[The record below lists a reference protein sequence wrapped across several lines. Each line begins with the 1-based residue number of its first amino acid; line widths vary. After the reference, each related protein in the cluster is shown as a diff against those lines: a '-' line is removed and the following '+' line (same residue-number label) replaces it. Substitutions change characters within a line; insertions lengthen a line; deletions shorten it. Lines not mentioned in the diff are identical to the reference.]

1 MKDSLLGAS
10 ASGAGDDFHHRWV
23 AREVLQL
30 LDPDSRVAGI
40 TVEGLPGDAV
50 HQGLGEHGQ
59 AVDVTLRLTDGS
71 FRYLQLKYS
80 ASDPK
85 QAWSW
90 ARLLRPQ
97 NSRKPESSV
106 LGKLAG
112 LVTAGDLQ
120 GCFSIV
126 TNQPLAE
133 EVAREVEALRGEG
146 WIEAAVETR
155 RQELCQKLTLDAR
168 QLRRFLNAWDLTG
181 FGEVS
186 RLHLQTEVIARLAT
200 TIDGDARAD
209 ADYFRQKI
217 IELMLPE
224 GRNTSEITREAVL
237 SWLGLGTEADLFPAP
252 AQITP
257 PQNLIHRP
265 VARKLGEKLTAPAE
279 RPLRI
284 HADGGCGKTSLVTA
298 LNGVLPAGSEVF
310 VYDCY
315 GGGLFLASDTGRH
328 RPEQAFIQIGN
339 EMAARLRTPF
349 VIRRQTISAEPFK
362 VFHRRVTAASQVLA
376 DRDPAALLVL
386 VFDAVDNAR
395 KAAKHWTDVCFLD
408 ALQAASGWP
417 GNVRVVVTCRT
428 ARLDEVG
435 PAWRYEDFLIK
446 HFDEAETRSFVALR
460 QPAWPV
466 AVADRLFD
474 LTGGNPRRLA
484 YAVDGLGQDG
494 AGQAVER
501 LLPREPGLDP
511 LFRKRIREAG
521 IRFADERLVW
531 RVLGALARLPRPVPG
546 EILAAVTGLTAQ
558 DIQDIATDTGGLTDH
573 AGGWS
578 FIDEDF
584 EHVVETETAADG
596 PALLSAA
603 ADLIQAR
610 AGQDAWAAR
619 ALGQVLVGAD
629 RLDALYDLVRGDPAF
644 PDDMSDGTKAYV
656 KTQRLALAIRACRA
670 RDDIDQATLLLIAQ
684 AEGLHRQRLLNELI
698 LGNLDLACRFERE
711 TAERLVLSVSDYRP
725 RRAQLHIELA
735 AALAETDQAAARR
748 HYRWWE
754 AYLNDHRD
762 RPESVRID
770 VSMLAAEHRFNR
782 SMSGHEMALRR
793 LRRWRP
799 LAALTS
805 VFRILAEQDAG
816 RRPQGLLEVM
826 DGKRWPPV
834 ILAPLMTAAL
844 LAGIGFDDP
853 ILRGTLRRLA
863 GASRARWSSQSG
875 NRLRNQPLLDTD
887 EAVLF
892 LCERAVIDPGLHD
905 TVRTILDKAFPRP
918 DVDDEEAL
926 SEVRAKAVHYARML
940 ALREVLDDRPVD
952 IKTWLIP
959 ENEVPCSGL
968 AREQQHDQDDEPAL
982 EQSLRAHRNTALTSL
997 MRPWGGAHATM
1008 SLLTREADTDAAWAT
1023 FASAMRAGYPFETTL
1038 HRDAVCVLL
1047 RAHVLHQ
1054 CLGGT
1059 DVTTL
1064 FDGMWTLLE
1073 SWQVSLTDVQIDLV
1087 RSLTLTPQGHDA
1099 AAALLSILET
1109 SLPEA
1114 LGSAKHLSDAQA
1126 DCARAALPFDPR
1138 LAQGFFVKAI
1148 TSTEKV
1154 DIEAAAQLAAA
1165 SAVCRAGLGGTR
1177 TDRLRLA
1184 LRLGDA
1190 AGATTVALDRD
1201 WFPWAD
1207 VITGIAAA
1215 DLGAGLAAAARWHDL
1230 GEVAYETTIPAL
1242 LTSRAGEALG
1252 LTRRYALACLA
1263 GDDCPTLARIAGGT
1277 PVPESIFA
1285 RELLDALIS
1294 GDPAQAMRTFE
1305 QIGSLPGAAASPSW
1319 LAAQEWYEQMRSW
1332 DLSRESGAASTP
1344 SDPPADP
1351 RLMTAEAVR
1360 AALAEPAIDCD
1371 RLAARVGGRHLRV
1384 GFLEAAVA
1392 SAAPRGDLWIALPR
1406 IIKGWWDYT
1415 PVANWARENLIPHL
1429 LDALPALLAWPGQN
1443 PQGIEN
1449 LLQATDLPPEAQAKG
1464 LLDAIARNADLLEA
1478 EDLFTLIGVLAA
1490 RVRPETRN
1498 GLAGD
1503 LVTRVA
1509 GRAGREPRV
1518 VLSDQD
1524 VPEDPTLCLA
1534 RLIFAAMGD
1543 MDGRVRWRA
1552 AHAALILIEDGD
1564 PVVAPLIAQLAV
1576 ETEPVFSSRD
1586 FYVHAAR
1593 EQLLWT
1599 LWRGAQTAPAV
1610 IAPHVPEILAHLRG
1624 TRHLTVRE
1632 AGRRLLLGLGA
1643 CGHIGLGDA
1652 DRRWLDDL
1660 NRSALPHR
1668 PGQGGAAGDRLHNG
1682 KTRAFSFDT
1691 TDTIPHWYRGPA
1703 AFFGLEMDAFLDRVE
1718 AWIDGRWG
1726 YGGAGHHGREART
1739 KRLNSASL
1747 GASSHSQGVRP
1758 LLEPL
1763 SRYLEWHGMMCALG
1777 ELIGTRPLVA
1787 DTGMYGDFDDW
1798 RDGHLPTIGP
1808 FWLSD
1813 LRTPPPM
1820 EPRFW
1825 GMLPDGAVAADRVSG
1840 NDMWPHSV
1848 HDAVLTRELCAADG
1862 GRVVAGDFSLRWQVH
1877 QQRVSI
1883 RSALVAHDRAADVA
1897 QLMLQADSHMD
1908 FIVPGVGDHP
1918 GKPFSERFTG
1928 WLRYD
1933 DSDVRGDEHDE
1944 ARGDISGIAAAPCHP
1959 ALPLFHDPRAA
1970 AFVDT
1975 GGRPLMWLAQW
1986 PSTGWSGGSGWRLT
2000 AGTEA
2005 LDRLVQTSGTTLL
2018 TCVEIRRTYGSDD
2031 HRTKPRPTYW
2041 GVWLYEADGGLRYVG
2056 QSCTRR
2062 SP

>member
-1 MKDSLLGAS
+1 MNDSLLGAS

-80 ASDPK
+80 ASAPK

-90 ARLLRPQ
+90 ARLLRPK

-112 LVTAGDLQ
+112 LMTAGDLQ

-126 TNQPLAE
+126 TNQPLAK

-146 WIEAAVETR
+146 SVEAAVETR
-155 RQELCQKLTLDAR
+155 RQELCKQLKLDAD

-224 GRNTSEITREAVL
+224 GRNTSEITREDVL
-237 SWLGLGTEADLFPAP
+237 SWLGLGAEADLFP

-395 KAAKHWTDVCFLD
+395 KAAHHWKDVCFLD
-408 ALQAASGWP
+408 ALQEASGWP
-417 GNVRVVVTCRT
+417 GNVRIVVTCRT

-435 PAWRYEDFLIK
+435 PAWRYVDFLLK
-446 HFDEAETRSFVALR
+446 PFDEAETRSFVALR

-484 YAVDGLGQDG
+484 YAVEGLKEDG
-494 AGQAVER
+494 AGRAVAR

-511 LFRKRIREAG
+511 LFRTRIREAG

-558 DIQDIATDTGGLTDH
+558 DIRDIATDTGGLTDH

-578 FIDEDF
+578 FTDEDF

-619 ALGQVLVGAD
+619 ALGEVLVGAD
-629 RLDALYDLVRGDPAF
+629 RLDALYDLVRGDPDF
-644 PDDMSDGTKAYV
+644 PDDMSDGTIAYV

-670 RDDIDQATLLLIAQ
+670 GDDIDQATLLLIAQ

-762 RPESVRID
+762 RPESVHID
-770 VSMLAAEHRFNR
+770 DSMLAAEYRFNR
-782 SMSGHEMALRR
+782 DISGHEMALRR

-799 LAALTS
+799 LTALTE

-816 RRPQGLLEVM
+816 LRPQVLLEVM

-844 LAGIGFDDP
+844 LAGIGFDDR
-853 ILRGTLRRLA
+853 ILQAALRQLA

-875 NRLRNQPLLDTD
+875 TRLRNQPLLDTD

-926 SEVRAKAVHYARML
+926 SGVRAKAVHYARMF
-940 ALREVLDDRPVD
+940 ALREVLDGRPAD
-952 IKTWLIP
+952 IETWLISEKEMP
-959 ENEVPCSGL
+959 TSHPAGQ
-968 AREQQHDQDDEPAL
+968 RQHHHDDEPTR
-982 EQSLRAHRNTALTSL
+982 EQFLSGHRNGALVSL
-997 MRPWGGAHATM
+997 IRHWGGARATM
-1008 SLLTREADTDAAWAT
+1008 SFFTREADTDAAWADFT
-1023 FASAMRAGYPFETTL
+1023 SAMRAGYPLETTL

-1047 RAHVLHQ
+1047 RAHLMHQ

-1064 FDGMWTLLE
+1064 FDGIWRLLE
-1073 SWQVSLTDVQIDLV
+1073 SWQVSLIDVQIDLV

-1114 LGSAKHLSDAQA
+1114 LGSAKHISDAQA
-1126 DCARAALPFDPR
+1126 ICARAALPLDPA
-1138 LAQGFFVKAI
+1138 LAQHFFAEAI
-1148 TSTEKV
+1148 RSTEKV
-1154 DIEAAAQLAAA
+1154 DMEAAAELVAA
-1165 SAVCRAGLGGTR
+1165 SAVCRAGLGGTQA
-1177 TDRLRLA
+1177 DRLRLA
-1184 LRLGDA
+1184 QRLGDA
-1190 AGATTVALDRD
+1190 AGATAAALDWD
-1201 WFPWAD
+1201 GFPWAD

-1215 DLGAGLAAAARWHDL
+1215 DIGAGLAAAARWHDL

-1252 LTRRYALACLA
+1252 LTRRYALARLA
-1263 GDDCPTLARIAGGT
+1263 GEARPDLAGLAGAT
-1277 PVPESIFA
+1277 PVPESIIA
-1285 RELLDALIS
+1285 RELHDALIS
-1294 GDPAQAMRTFE
+1294 GDPAQAMATFE
-1305 QIGSLPGAAASPSW
+1305 QIGGLPGAATSPARQ
-1319 LAAQEWYEQMRSW
+1319 AAQDWYEQMQSW
-1332 DLSRESGAASTP
+1332 DLSGERRAASTP

-1360 AALAEPAIDCD
+1360 AALAEPVIDYD
-1371 RLAARVGGRHLRV
+1371 RLAARVGGRHLRRV
-1384 GFLEAAVA
+1384 FLEAAVA
-1392 SAAPRGDLWIALPR
+1392 REAPTGALWTALPG
-1406 IIKGWWDYT
+1406 IIEAWRGYS
-1415 PVANWARENLIPHL
+1415 PVNSWAERDLIGHL
-1429 LDALPALLAWPGQN
+1429 PRALPFLARMSARGV
-1443 PQGIEN
+1443 EA

-1464 LLDAIARNADLLEA
+1464 LLDAIARNADRLSA
-1478 EDLFTLIGVLAA
+1478 DSLFTLIGVLAA

-1503 LVTRVA
+1503 LVTRIA

-1524 VPEDPTLCLA
+1524 VPEDPILCLA

-1599 LWRGAQTAPAV
+1599 LWRGAETAPAV
-1610 IAPHVPEILAHLRG
+1610 IAPHAPEILAHLRG
-1624 TRHLTVRE
+1624 TSHLTVRE
-1632 AGRRLLLGLGA
+1632 AGRRLLLGLGE
-1643 CGHIGLGDA
+1643 CGHIDLGDA
-1652 DRRWLDDL
+1652 DRRWLDGL
-1660 NRSALPHR
+1660 NRSALPRR

-1787 DTGMYGDFDDW
+1787 STGMYGAFDDW

-1813 LRTPPPM
+1813 LRSPPPM

-1825 GMLPDGAVAADRVSG
+1825 GVLPDGEGRPGGKLWPNSVKRSVLAQEIRAD
-1840 NDMWPHSV
+1840 
-1848 HDAVLTRELCAADG
+1848 DG
-1862 GRVVAGDFSLRWQVH
+1862 AFVVAGKITLHWMDRRQHVD
-1877 QQRVSI
+1877 I
-1883 RSALVAHDRAADVA
+1883 RSALVAADKAERLA
-1897 QLMLQADSHMD
+1897 QAMLQSASHMD
-1908 FIVPGVGDHP
+1908 FIVPGVDDHP
-1918 GKPFSERFTG
+1918 GEVLGQRVRG
-1928 WLRYD
+1928 WLRYG
-1933 DSDVRGDEHDE
+1933 DSDAGADEHDE

-1959 ALPLFHDPRAA
+1959 ALPLVHDPRAA
-1970 AFVDT
+1970 AFVDA
-1975 GGRPLMWLAQW
+1975 GGQPMMWLAQW
-1986 PSTGWSGGSGWRLT
+1986 SSAGRSGSSGWRLT

-2005 LDRLVQTSGTTLL
+2005 LDRLVQTSGMTLL
-2018 TCVEIRRTYGSDD
+2018 ICVEIRRTYSGDGR
-2031 HRTKPRPTYW
+2031 RTEPPPTYW
-2041 GVWLYEADGGLRYVG
+2041 GVWIYEADGGLRYVG
-2056 QSCTRR
+2056 QSRTRR

>member
-1 MKDSLLGAS
+1 MNDSLLGAS
-10 ASGAGDDFHHRWV
+10 ASRAGDDFHHRWV

-80 ASDPK
+80 ASDPE

-90 ARLLRPQ
+90 ARLLKPK

-106 LGKLAG
+106 LGKLAR
-112 LVTAGDLQ
+112 LMTAGDLQ
-120 GCFSIV
+120 GNFSIV

-146 WIEAAVETR
+146 SVETR
-155 RQELCQKLTLDAR
+155 RQELCQKLTLDAD
-168 QLRRFLNAWDLTG
+168 QLRRFLNAWDLKG

-186 RLHLQTEVIARLAT
+186 RLQLQTEVIARLAT

-224 GRNTSEITREAVL
+224 GRNTSETTREDVL
-237 SWLGLGTEADLFPAP
+237 SWLGLGAEADLFP

-265 VARKLGEKLTAPAE
+265 VARELGEKLTASAE

-349 VIRRQTISAEPFK
+349 VIRREMISAEPFE
-362 VFHRRVTAASQVLA
+362 VFRRRVVAASQVLA
-376 DRDPAALLVL
+376 ARDPAALLVL

-395 KAAKHWTDVCFLD
+395 KAAHYWRDVCFLD
-408 ALQAASGWP
+408 ALQEASGWP

-435 PAWRYEDFLIK
+435 PAWRYDDFPIGP
-446 HFDEAETRSFVALR
+446 FDEAETRSFVALR

-484 YAVDGLGQDG
+484 YAVEGLKEDG
-494 AGQAVER
+494 AGRAVAR

-558 DIQDIATDTGGLTDH
+558 DIKDIATDTDGLTDH

-644 PDDMSDGTKAYV
+644 PRDMSDGTKAYV

-762 RPESVRID
+762 RPESVHID
-770 VSMLAAEHRFNR
+770 DSMLAAEYRFNR
-782 SMSGHEMALRR
+782 DISGHEMALRR

-799 LAALTS
+799 LTALTE

-816 RRPQGLLEVM
+816 LRPQVLLEVM

-844 LAGIGFDDP
+844 LAGIGFDDR
-853 ILRGTLRRLA
+853 ILQAALRQLA

-926 SEVRAKAVHYARML
+926 SGVRAKAVHYARMF
-940 ALREVLDDRPVD
+940 ALREVLDGRPAD
-952 IKTWLIP
+952 IETWLISEKEMP
-959 ENEVPCSGL
+959 TSHPAGQ
-968 AREQQHDQDDEPAL
+968 RQHHHDDEPTR
-982 EQSLRAHRNTALTSL
+982 EQFLSGHRNGALVSL
-997 MRPWGGAHATM
+997 IRHWGGARATM
-1008 SLLTREADTDAAWAT
+1008 SFFTREADTDAAWADFT
-1023 FASAMRAGYPFETTL
+1023 SAMRAGYPLETTL

-1047 RAHVLHQ
+1047 RAHLMHQ

-1064 FDGMWTLLE
+1064 FDGMWRLLE
-1073 SWQVSLTDVQIDLV
+1073 SWQVSLIDVQIDLV

-1114 LGSAKHLSDAQA
+1114 LGSAKHISDAQA
-1126 DCARAALPFDPR
+1126 ICARAALPLDPA
-1138 LAQGFFVKAI
+1138 LAQHFFAEAI
-1148 TSTEKV
+1148 RSTEKV
-1154 DIEAAAQLAAA
+1154 DMEAAAELVAA
-1165 SAVCRAGLGGTR
+1165 SAVCRAGLGGTQA
-1177 TDRLRLA
+1177 DRLRLA
-1184 LRLGDA
+1184 QRLGDA
-1190 AGATTVALDRD
+1190 AGATAAALDWD
-1201 WFPWAD
+1201 GFPWAD

-1215 DLGAGLAAAARWHDL
+1215 DIGAGLAAAARWHDL

-1319 LAAQEWYEQMRSW
+1319 LAAQDWYEQMQSW
-1332 DLSRESGAASTP
+1332 DLSGERRAASTP

-1360 AALAEPAIDCD
+1360 AALAEPVIDYD
-1371 RLAARVGGRHLRV
+1371 RLAARVGGRHLRRV
-1384 GFLEAAVA
+1384 FLEAAVA
-1392 SAAPRGDLWIALPR
+1392 REAPAGALWTALPG
-1406 IIKGWWDYT
+1406 IIEAWRGYS
-1415 PVANWARENLIPHL
+1415 PVNSWAERDLIGHL
-1429 LDALPALLAWPGQN
+1429 PRALPFLARMSARGV
-1443 PQGIEN
+1443 EA

-1464 LLDAIARNADLLEA
+1464 LLDAIARNADRLSA
-1478 EDLFTLIGVLAA
+1478 DSLFTLIGVLAA

-1509 GRAGREPRV
+1509 GRAAREPRV

-1599 LWRGAQTAPAV
+1599 LWRGAETAPAV
-1610 IAPHVPEILAHLRG
+1610 IAPHAPEILAHLRG
-1624 TRHLTVRE
+1624 TSHLTVRE

-1643 CGHIGLGDA
+1643 CGHIDLGDA
-1652 DRRWLDDL
+1652 DRRWLDGL
-1660 NRSALPHR
+1660 NRSALPRR

-1726 YGGAGHHGREART
+1726 YGGAGHHGREAWT

-1813 LRTPPPM
+1813 LRTPPPL

-1825 GMLPDGAVAADRVSG
+1825 GMLPDGEGRSVGKPRPRSVRKSALAREICAD
-1840 NDMWPHSV
+1840 
-1848 HDAVLTRELCAADG
+1848 DG
-1862 GRVVAGDFSLRWQVH
+1862 ALVVAGKITLHWMDRRQHVD
-1877 QQRVSI
+1877 I
-1883 RSALVAHDRAADVA
+1883 RSALVAADKAERLA
-1897 QLMLQADSHMD
+1897 QAMLQSASHMD
-1908 FIVPGVGDHP
+1908 FIVPGVDDHP
-1918 GKPFSERFTG
+1918 GEVLGQR
-1928 WLRYD
+1928 
-1933 DSDVRGDEHDE
+1933 VRGWIRYGGSDAGSDEHDE

-1959 ALPLFHDPRAA
+1959 ALPLVHDPRAA
-1970 AFVDT
+1970 AFVDA
-1975 GGRPLMWLAQW
+1975 GGQPMMWLAQW
-1986 PSTGWSGGSGWRLT
+1986 SSAGRSGRSGWRLT

-2005 LDRLVQTSGTTLL
+2005 LDRLVQTSGMTLL
-2018 TCVEIRRTYGSDD
+2018 ICVEIRRTYSGDGR
-2031 HRTKPRPTYW
+2031 RTEPPPTYW
-2041 GVWLYEADGGLRYVG
+2041 GVWIYEADGGLRYVG
-2056 QSCTRR
+2056 QSRTRR

>member
-30 LDPDSRVAGI
+30 LAPDSRVAGI

-50 HQGLGEHGQ
+50 HQGLGKHGQ

-80 ASDPK
+80 ASHAE

-90 ARLLRPQ
+90 ARLLTPK
-97 NSRKPESSV
+97 NPHKPESSV

-133 EVAREVEALRGEG
+133 EVAREVEELRGG
-146 WIEAAVETR
+146 GPVEAVVEAR
-155 RQELCQKLTLDAR
+155 RQKLCEQLTLDAD
-168 QLRRFLNAWDLTG
+168 QLRRFLRAWNLEG

-186 RLHLQTEVIARLAT
+186 RLQLQTEVIARLAT
-200 TIDGDARAD
+200 SIDGDARSD

-217 IELMLPE
+217 MELMLPE
-224 GRNTSEITREAVL
+224 GRQQPEITRETVL
-237 SWLGLGTEADLFPAP
+237 SWLGIGTEADLFPAP
-252 AQITP
+252 SRITP
-257 PQNLIHRP
+257 LQNPIHRQAADEV
-265 VARKLGEKLTAPAE
+265 VARLTAPAE

-284 HADGGCGKTSLVTA
+284 HADGGCGKTSLVTT
-298 LNGVLPAGSEVF
+298 LGRLLPPGSEVF

-315 GGGLFLASDTGRH
+315 GGGLFLASDAGRH

-349 VIRRQTISAEPFK
+349 VIRRRTISAEPFR
-362 VFHRRVTAASQVLA
+362 VFHRRVTAASRILA

-395 KAAKHWTDVCFLD
+395 KAAEHWRDDCFLD

-417 GNVRVVVTCRT
+417 DNVRVVVTCRT

-435 PAWRYEDFLIK
+435 PAWRYEDFLIE

-484 YAVDGLGQDG
+484 YAVDGLGKDG
-494 AGQAVER
+494 AGQAVAR

-619 ALGQVLVGAD
+619 ALGEVLVGAD

-644 PDDMSDGTKAYV
+644 PRDMSDGTRAYV

-698 LGNLDLACRFERE
+698 LGNMDLACRFERE
-711 TAERLVLSVSDYRP
+711 TAERLVLSDPTHREH
-725 RRAQLHIELA
+725 RARLDVELA
-735 AALAETDQAAARR
+735 AVLAETDKNAARR
-748 HYRWWE
+748 HELWWE
-754 AYLNDHRD
+754 IYLRYHRD
-762 RPESVRID
+762 RLDGRD
-770 VSMLAAEHRFNR
+770 VNDEMLAAEYRFNR
-782 SMSGHEMALRR
+782 DISGHKRALRC
-793 LRRWRP
+793 LGRWRP
-799 LAALTS
+799 LRALTA

-816 RRPQGLLEVM
+816 LRPQVLLEVM

-853 ILRGTLRRLA
+853 ILRAALRRLA
-863 GASRARWSSQSG
+863 GASRARWSSGSG
-875 NRLRNQPLLDTD
+875 SRPRSSPLLDMD

-892 LCERAVIDPGLHD
+892 LCERAVSDPGLHD
-905 TVRTILDKAFPRP
+905 TVQTVLDKAFPRP
-918 DVDDEEAL
+918 SFDDDVAL
-926 SEVRAKAVHYARML
+926 SAFGAKAVDFVRVF
-940 ALREVLDDRPVD
+940 ALHEAMGGATVD
-952 IKTWLIP
+952 VDAWLP
-959 ENEVPCSGL
+959 PAKEVPRPRPPRSPVHNDDFEPIAEQRWNDARKEAAASL
-968 AREQQHDQDDEPAL
+968 ARL
-982 EQSLRAHRNTALTSL
+982 S
-997 MRPWGGAHATM
+997 GGARA
-1008 SLLTREADTDAAWAT
+1008 SIGLIAGPGGADTAWAA
-1023 FASAMRAGYPFETTL
+1023 FLSALPAG
-1038 HRDAVCVLL
+1038 HDHKSKARDRDGLRLLL
-1047 RAHVLHQ
+1047 RAHVMHQ

-1064 FDGMWTLLE
+1064 FDGMWRLLE

-1126 DCARAALPFDPR
+1126 ICARAALPLDPA
-1138 LAQGFFVKAI
+1138 LAQHFFAEAI
-1148 TSTEKV
+1148 RSTEKV
-1154 DIEAAAQLAAA
+1154 DMEAAAELAAA

-1184 LRLGDA
+1184 QRLGDA
-1190 AGATTVALDRD
+1190 AGATAVALDRD

-1215 DLGAGLAAAARWHDL
+1215 DIGAGLAAAARWHDL

-1252 LTRRYALACLA
+1252 LTRRYALARLA
-1263 GDDCPTLARIAGGT
+1263 GEARPDLAGLAGAT
-1277 PVPESIFA
+1277 PVPESIIA
-1285 RELLDALIS
+1285 RELHDALIS
-1294 GDPAQAMRTFE
+1294 ADPAQAMATFE
-1305 QIGSLPGAAASPSW
+1305 QIGGLPGAAGSPSW
-1319 LAAQEWYEQMRSW
+1319 LAAQDWYDRMRSW
-1332 DLSRESGAASTP
+1332 DLSGERRAASTP

-1360 AALAEPAIDCD
+1360 AALAEPVIDYV

-1406 IIKGWWDYT
+1406 IIKGWRDYAA
-1415 PVANWARENLIPHL
+1415 VANWARENLILRLP
-1429 LDALPALLAWPGQN
+1429 DALPALLAWTGQN
-1443 PQGIEN
+1443 PHGIEN
-1449 LLQATDLPPEAQAKG
+1449 LLQATGLPPEAQAKG
-1464 LLDAIARNADLLEA
+1464 LLDAIARNADHLSA
-1478 EDLFTLIGVLAA
+1478 DSLFTLIGVLAA

-1503 LVTRVA
+1503 LVTRIA

-1534 RLIFAAMGD
+1534 RLILAAMGD

-1599 LWRGAQTAPAV
+1599 LWRGAETAPAV
-1610 IAPHVPEILAHLRG
+1610 IAPHAPEILAHLRG
-1624 TRHLTVRE
+1624 TSHLTVRE

-1643 CGHIGLGDA
+1643 CGHIDLGDA
-1652 DRRWLDDL
+1652 DRRWLDGL
-1660 NRSALPHR
+1660 NRSALPRR

-1691 TDTIPHWYRGPA
+1691 TDTIPYWYRGPA

-1813 LRTPPPM
+1813 LRTPPPL

-1825 GMLPDGAVAADRVSG
+1825 GMLPDGEGRSVGKPRPRSVRKSALAREICAD
-1840 NDMWPHSV
+1840 
-1848 HDAVLTRELCAADG
+1848 DG
-1862 GRVVAGDFSLRWQVH
+1862 ALVVAGKITLHWMDRRQHVD
-1877 QQRVSI
+1877 I
-1883 RSALVAHDRAADVA
+1883 RSALVAAGKAERLA
-1897 QLMLQADSHMD
+1897 QAMLQSASHMD
-1908 FIVPGVGDHP
+1908 FIVPGVDDHP
-1918 GKPFSERFTG
+1918 GEVLGQR
-1928 WLRYD
+1928 
-1933 DSDVRGDEHDE
+1933 VRGWIRYGGSDAGADEHDE
-1944 ARGDISGIAAAPCHP
+1944 ACGDMSGIAAAPCHP
-1959 ALPLFHDPRAA
+1959 VLPLVHDPRAA
-1970 AFVDT
+1970 AFVDA
-1975 GGRPLMWLAQW
+1975 GGQPMMWLAQW
-1986 PSTGWSGGSGWRLT
+1986 SSAGRSGSSGWRLT

-2005 LDRLVQTSGTTLL
+2005 LDRLVQTSGMTLL
-2018 TCVEIRRTYGSDD
+2018 ICVEIRRTYSGDGR
-2031 HRTKPRPTYW
+2031 RTEPPPTYW
-2041 GVWLYEADGGLRYVG
+2041 GVWIYEADGGLRYVG
-2056 QSCTRR
+2056 QSRTRR

>member
-80 ASDPK
+80 ASHPE

-90 ARLLRPQ
+90 TRLLTLK
-97 NSRKPESSV
+97 NTRKPESSV

-112 LVTAGDLQ
+112 LTTAGDLQ

-126 TNQPLAE
+126 TNQPLAG
-133 EVAREVEALRGEG
+133 EVAREVEELRGG
-146 WIEAAVETR
+146 GPVEAAVEAR
-155 RQELCQKLTLDAR
+155 RQKLCEQLTLDAD
-168 QLRRFLNAWDLTG
+168 QLRRFLRAWNLEG

-186 RLHLQTEVIARLAT
+186 RLQLQTEVIARLAT
-200 TIDGDARAD
+200 SIDGDARSD

-217 IELMLPE
+217 MELMLPE
-224 GRNTSEITREAVL
+224 GRQQPEITRETVL
-237 SWLGLGTEADLFPAP
+237 SWLGIGTEADLFPAP
-252 AQITP
+252 SRITP
-257 PQNLIHRP
+257 LQNPIHRQAADEV
-265 VARKLGEKLTAPAE
+265 VARLTAPAE

-284 HADGGCGKTSLVTA
+284 HADGGCGKTSLVTT
-298 LNGVLPAGSEVF
+298 LGRLLPPGSEVF

-315 GGGLFLASDTGRH
+315 GGGLFLASDAGRH

-349 VIRRQTISAEPFK
+349 VIRRQTISAEPFR
-362 VFHRRVTAASQVLA
+362 VFHRRVTAASRILA

-395 KAAKHWTDVCFLD
+395 KAAEHWRDDCFLD
-408 ALQAASGWP
+408 PLQAASGWP
-417 GNVRVVVTCRT
+417 ENVRVVVTCRT

-435 PAWRYEDFLIK
+435 PAWRYEDFLIEP
-446 HFDEAETRSFVALR
+446 FDEAETRSFVVQW

-484 YAVDGLGQDG
+484 YAVDGLKEDG
-494 AGQAVER
+494 AGQAVAR

-511 LFRKRIREAG
+511 LFRKRIGEAG

-546 EILAAVTGLTAQ
+546 EILAAVTGLEAP
-558 DIQDIATDTGGLTDH
+558 DIQDIATDTGGLTH
-573 AGGWS
+573 HPGGWS
-578 FIDEDF
+578 FTDEDF
-584 EHVVETETAADG
+584 EHVVGIETAADG

-610 AGQDAWAAR
+610 AGQDVWAAR
-619 ALGQVLVGAD
+619 ALGEVLVGAD
-629 RLDALYDLVRGDPAF
+629 RLNALYDLVRGDPAF
-644 PDDMSDGTKAYV
+644 PPGMSEGTKAYV

-711 TAERLVLSVSDYRP
+711 TAERLVLSDPTHREH
-725 RRAQLHIELA
+725 RARLDVELA
-735 AALAETDQAAARR
+735 AALAETDKIAARR
-748 HYRWWE
+748 HELWWE
-754 AYLNDHRD
+754 IYLRYHRD
-762 RPESVRID
+762 RLDGRD
-770 VSMLAAEHRFNR
+770 VNDEMLAAEYRFNR
-782 SMSGHEMALRR
+782 DISGQEMALRR

-799 LAALTS
+799 LTALTG

-816 RRPQGLLEVM
+816 WRPQVLLEVM

-853 ILRGTLRRLA
+853 ILRATLRRLA

-875 NRLRNQPLLDTD
+875 NRPRNQPLLATD

-905 TVRTILDKAFPRP
+905 TVRTIIDKAFPRP

-926 SEVRAKAVHYARML
+926 SGVRAKAVHYARMF
-940 ALREVLDDRPVD
+940 ALREVLDGSPVD
-952 IKTWLIP
+952 IETWLIP
-959 ENEVPCSGL
+959 EKEMPTSHPAGQ
-968 AREQQHDQDDEPAL
+968 RQHHHDDEPSR
-982 EQSLRAHRNTALTSL
+982 EQFLSDHRNRALISL
-997 MRPWGGAHATM
+997 IRPWGGARATM
-1008 SLLTREADTDAAWAT
+1008 SFFTREADTDAAWAT
-1023 FASAMRAGYPFETTL
+1023 FTSAMHAEHPNEMTL
-1038 HRDAVCVLL
+1038 HRDAVCLLL
-1047 RAHVLHQ
+1047 RAHILHQ

-1064 FDGMWTLLE
+1064 FEGMWRLLK

-1114 LGSAKHLSDAQA
+1114 FGSAKHLSDAQA
-1126 DCARAALPFDPR
+1126 DCARAALPIDPD
-1138 LAQGFFVKAI
+1138 LAQHFFAEAI
-1148 TSTEKV
+1148 RSTEKV
-1154 DIEAAAQLAAA
+1154 DIEAAAELVAA

-1177 TDRLRLA
+1177 ADRLRLA
-1184 LRLGDA
+1184 QRLGDA
-1190 AGATTVALDRD
+1190 AGATAVALAWDG
-1201 WFPWAD
+1201 FPWAD

-1230 GEVAYETTIPAL
+1230 GDVAYETTIPAL

-1252 LTRRYALACLA
+1252 LTRRYVLACLA
-1263 GDDCPTLARIAGGT
+1263 GEARPDLAGLAGAT
-1277 PVPESIFA
+1277 PVPESIIA
-1285 RELLDALIS
+1285 RELHNALIS
-1294 GDPAQAMRTFE
+1294 GDPAEAMATFE
-1305 QIGSLPGAAASPSW
+1305 QIGGLPGAAESPSW
-1319 LAAQEWYEQMRSW
+1319 LAAQDWYEQMQSW
-1332 DLSRESGAASTP
+1332 NLSGESGAVSTP

-1360 AALAEPAIDCD
+1360 AALAEPVIDYV

-1384 GFLEAAVA
+1384 DFLEAAVVG
-1392 SAAPRGDLWIALPR
+1392 AAPLGDLWIVLPR
-1406 IIKGWWDYT
+1406 IIDGWRDYA
-1415 PVANWARENLIPHL
+1415 PVVNWARRDLMKHLSTVLPHL
-1429 LDALPALLAWPGQN
+1429 TWRHPR
-1443 PQGIEN
+1443 GIEN
-1449 LLQATDLPPEAQAKG
+1449 LLQATGLPPEAQAEG
-1464 LLDAIARNADLLEA
+1464 LLDAIARNADHLSA
-1478 EDLFTLIGVLAA
+1478 DGLFTLIGVLAA

-1498 GLAGD
+1498 SLAGD
-1503 LVTRVA
+1503 LITRVA
-1509 GRAGREPRV
+1509 GRVGREPRV
-1518 VLSDQD
+1518 VLFGQE

-1576 ETEPVFSSRD
+1576 EAEPVFSSRD

-1610 IAPHVPEILAHLRG
+1610 IAPHAPEILAHLRG
-1624 TRHLTVRE
+1624 TSHLMARE
-1632 AGRRLLLGLGA
+1632 AGRRLLLGLA
-1643 CGHIGLGDA
+1643 ERGHIGLGDA
-1652 DRRWLDDL
+1652 DRLWLDGL
-1660 NRSALPHR
+1660 NRSALPR
-1668 PGQGGAAGDRLHNG
+1668 SPGKGGAAGGRLHDG
-1682 KTRAFSFDT
+1682 KTRAFSFDI
-1691 TDTIPHWYRGPA
+1691 TDTIPYWYRGPA

-1758 LLEPL
+1758 LLAPL

-1777 ELIGTRPLVA
+1777 ELIETRPLVA

-1798 RDGHLPTIGP
+1798 CDGHLPTIGP

-1825 GMLPDGAVAADRVSG
+1825 GVLPDGDVAANRVSG

-1862 GRVVAGDFSLRWQVH
+1862 GRVVAGKITLHWMDRRQHVD
-1877 QQRVSI
+1877 I
-1883 RSALVAHDRAADVA
+1883 RSALVAVGKAERLA
-1897 QLMLQADSHMD
+1897 QAMLQSASHMD
-1908 FIVPGVGDHP
+1908 FIVPGVDDHP
-1918 GKPFSERFTG
+1918 GEVLGQRVRG
-1928 WLRYD
+1928 WIRYD
-1933 DSDVRGDEHDE
+1933 DSDAGADEHDE
-1944 ARGDISGIAAAPCHP
+1944 ARGDISGIAATPCHP
-1959 ALPLFHDPRAA
+1959 ALPLVHDPRAA
-1970 AFVDT
+1970 AFVDA
-1975 GGRPLMWLAQW
+1975 GGQPMMWHAQW
-1986 PSTGWSGGSGWRLT
+1986 SSVGRSGSSGWRLT

-2005 LDRLVQTSGTTLL
+2005 LDRLVQTSGMTLL
-2018 TCVEIRRTYGSDD
+2018 ICVQIRRTYSGDD
-2031 HRTKPRPTYW
+2031 RRTEPPPTYW
-2041 GVWLYEADGGLRYVG
+2041 AVWLHEADGGLRYVG

>member
-30 LDPDSRVAGI
+30 LAPDSRVAGI
-40 TVEGLPGDAV
+40 TVEGLPADAV
-50 HQGLGEHGQ
+50 HQGLGKHGQ

-80 ASDPK
+80 ASDPE

-90 ARLLRPQ
+90 ARLLTPKKTH
-97 NSRKPESSV
+97 KPESSV

-112 LVTAGDLQ
+112 LMTAGDLK

-146 WIEAAVETR
+146 SVETR
-155 RQELCQKLTLDAR
+155 RQELCQKLTLDTD
-168 QLRRFLNAWDLTG
+168 QLRHFLNAWDLTG

-224 GRNTSEITREAVL
+224 GRNASEITREAVL

-284 HADGGCGKTSLVTA
+284 HADGGCGKTSLVTV

-339 EMAARLRTPF
+339 EMAVRLRTPF

-362 VFHRRVTAASQVLA
+362 VFHRRLTAASQVLA

-408 ALQAASGWP
+408 ALQEASGWP

-435 PAWRYEDFLIK
+435 PAWRYEDFPIGP
-446 HFDEAETRSFVALR
+446 FDEAETRSFVALR

-546 EILAAVTGLTAQ
+546 EILAAVTGLTAP
-558 DIQDIATDTGGLTDH
+558 DIQDIATDTGGLTHH

-578 FIDEDF
+578 FTDEDF

-610 AGQDAWAAR
+610 AGQNAWAAR
-619 ALGQVLVGAD
+619 ALGEVLVGAD

-644 PDDMSDGTKAYV
+644 PPGMSEGAKAYV

-711 TAERLVLSVSDYRP
+711 TAERLVLADPDHKP

-762 RPESVRID
+762 RPESVHID
-770 VSMLAAEHRFNR
+770 ESMLAAEYRFNR
-782 SMSGHEMALRR
+782 SISGHEMALRC
-793 LRRWRP
+793 LRRGRP
-799 LAALTS
+799 HKALKG
-805 VFRILAEQDAG
+805 VFLLLAEQDAG
-816 RRPQGLLEVM
+816 HQPDVLLEVM
-826 DGKRWPPV
+826 KGRHWPPAV
-834 ILAPLMTAAL
+834 LAPLIAAAL
-844 LAGIGFDDP
+844 LSGIGFDDE
-853 ILRGTLRRLA
+853 TLRAALISLA
-863 GASRARWSSQSG
+863 GKNHATWPLSSAVNIPQSSI
-875 NRLRNQPLLDTD
+875 LTLD
-887 EAVLF
+887 EAILF
-892 LCERAVIDPGLHD
+892 LCERAMAHPDLHEP
-905 TVRTILDKAFPRP
+905 VRMILDKAFPKP
-918 DVDDEEAL
+918 DFDDSMAF
-926 SEVRAKAVHYARML
+926 VRFDAKRLRYARVFAM
-940 ALREVLDDRPVD
+940 REVIDCTLIDVEKWLPPSKVQRPQ
-952 IKTWLIP
+952 
-959 ENEVPCSGL
+959 SG
-968 AREQQHDQDDEPAL
+968 RRRQDGVDEPIIERRRNDGRERL
-982 EQSLRAHRNTALTSL
+982 RDSLIRLLDGARAS
-997 MRPWGGAHATM
+997 M
-1008 SLLTREADTDAAWAT
+1008 SLVTATSSADAAWAT
-1023 FASAMRAGYPFETTL
+1023 FSSVMHVGYDFSARAYDRGEV
-1038 HRDAVCVLL
+1038 RQLL
-1047 RAHVLHQ
+1047 RAHVMHQ
-1054 CLGGT
+1054 CLAGANIT
-1059 DVTTL
+1059 AL
-1064 FDGMWTLLE
+1064 FGPIWSFLQDWPNLQNE
-1073 SWQVSLTDVQIDLV
+1073 VRIDLV

-1109 SLPEA
+1109 SLPEV

-1126 DCARAALPFDPR
+1126 DCARAALPLDPA
-1138 LAQGFFVKAI
+1138 LAQHFFAEAI
-1148 TSTEKV
+1148 RSTEKV
-1154 DIEAAAQLAAA
+1154 DIEAAAELAAA
-1165 SAVCRAGLGGTR
+1165 SAVCRAGLGGTQA
-1177 TDRLRLA
+1177 DRLRLA
-1184 LRLGDA
+1184 QRLGDA
-1190 AGATTVALDRD
+1190 AGATAVALDWD
-1201 WFPWAD
+1201 GFPWAD
-1207 VITGIAAA
+1207 VIIGVAAA

-1263 GDDCPTLARIAGGT
+1263 GEARPDLAGLAGAT
-1277 PVPESIFA
+1277 PVPESIIA
-1285 RELLDALIS
+1285 RELHNALIS
-1294 GDPAQAMRTFE
+1294 GDPAEAMATFE
-1305 QIGSLPGAAASPSW
+1305 QIGGLPGAAASPSW
-1319 LAAQEWYEQMRSW
+1319 LAAQDWYDRMRSW
-1332 DLSRESGAASTP
+1332 DSSGESGAASTP

-1351 RLMTAEAVR
+1351 PLTTAEAVR
-1360 AALAEPAIDCD
+1360 ATLAEPVIDYV

-1406 IIKGWWDYT
+1406 IIKGWRDYAA
-1415 PVANWARENLIPHL
+1415 VANWARENLIPHL
-1429 LDALPALLAWPGQN
+1429 PDALPALLAWPGQN
-1443 PQGIEN
+1443 PHGIEN
-1449 LLQATDLPPEAQAKG
+1449 LLQATDLPPEAQAEG
-1464 LLDAIARNADLLEA
+1464 LLDAIARNADHLSA
-1478 EDLFTLIGVLAA
+1478 DGLFTLIGVLAA

-1503 LVTRVA
+1503 LITRVA

-1610 IAPHVPEILAHLRG
+1610 IAPHAPEILAHLRG
-1624 TRHLTVRE
+1624 TRHLMVRE

-1643 CGHIGLGDA
+1643 CGHIDLGDA
-1652 DRRWLDDL
+1652 DRRWLDGL
-1660 NRSALPHR
+1660 NRSALPRR
-1668 PGQGGAAGDRLHNG
+1668 PGQGGAAGDRPHNG

-1726 YGGAGHHGREART
+1726 YGEAGHHGREART
-1739 KRLNSASL
+1739 KRRNSASL

-1758 LLEPL
+1758 LLAPL

-1787 DTGMYGDFDDW
+1787 DTGMYGTFDDW

-1820 EPRFW
+1820 EPHFW

-1848 HDAVLTRELCAADG
+1848 HDTVLTRELCAADG
-1862 GRVVAGDFSLRWQVH
+1862 GRVVAGKITLHWMDLRQHVG
-1877 QQRVSI
+1877 I
-1883 RSALVAHDRAADVA
+1883 RSALVAAGKAERLA
-1897 QLMLQADSHMD
+1897 QAMLQTTSYVD
-1908 FIVPGVGDHP
+1908 FIVPGVDHH
-1918 GKPFSERFTG
+1918 
-1928 WLRYD
+1928 
-1933 DSDVRGDEHDE
+1933 SDEVLGQRVRGWIRYGGSDAGADEHDE
-1944 ARGDISGIAAAPCHP
+1944 ACGDMSGIAAAPCHP
-1959 ALPLFHDPRAA
+1959 ALPLVHDPHAA
-1970 AFVDT
+1970 AFVDA
-1975 GGRPLMWLAQW
+1975 GGQPMMWLAQW
-1986 PSTGWSGGSGWRLT
+1986 SSAGWSGSSGWRLT

-2005 LDRLVQTSGTTLL
+2005 LDQLVQTSGMTLL
-2018 TCVEIRRTYGSDD
+2018 ICVEIRRTYSGDD
-2031 HRTKPRPTYW
+2031 RRTEPPPTYW

-2056 QSCTRR
+2056 QSRTRR

>member
-1 MKDSLLGAS
+1 MAGQGDLGDGAVNDSLLGAS

-50 HQGLGEHGQ
+50 HQGLEEHGQ

-80 ASDPK
+80 ASHPE

-90 ARLLRPQ
+90 ARLLRPK
-97 NSRKPESSV
+97 NPHKPESSV

-133 EVAREVEALRGEG
+133 EVACEVEALRGEG
-146 WIEAAVETR
+146 RIEAAVETR
-155 RQELCQKLTLDAR
+155 RQELCQKLTLDAG

-200 TIDGDARAD
+200 SIDGDARAD

-224 GRNTSEITREAVL
+224 GRNASEITREAVL

-265 VARKLGEKLTAPAE
+265 VADKLVEKLTAPAE

-310 VYDCY
+310 IYDCY

-339 EMAARLRTPF
+339 ELAARLRTPF

-362 VFHRRVTAASQVLA
+362 VFHRRVVAAFKVLA

-435 PAWRYEDFLIK
+435 PAWRYDDFLIK

-474 LTGGNPRRLA
+474 LTDGNPRRLA

-501 LLPREPGLDP
+501 LLPRATGLES
-511 LFRKRIREAG
+511 LFQERIEEAG
-521 IRFADERLVW
+521 ERLGDERLVW
-531 RVLGALARLPRPVPG
+531 RVLGALVRLPRPVPG

-558 DIQDIATDTGGLTDH
+558 DIQDIATDTGGLTHH

-578 FIDEDF
+578 FTDEDF

-596 PALLSAA
+596 PTLLSAA

-644 PDDMSDGTKAYV
+644 PRDMSDGTKAYV

-711 TAERLVLSVSDYRP
+711 TAERLVLSDPTHRED
-725 RRAQLHIELA
+725 RARLDVELA
-735 AALAETDQAAARR
+735 AALAETDKIAARR
-748 HYRWWE
+748 HELWWE
-754 AYLNDHRD
+754 IYLRYHRD
-762 RPESVRID
+762 RLDGRD
-770 VSMLAAEHRFNR
+770 VNDEMLAAEYRFNR
-782 SMSGHEMALRR
+782 DISGHEMALRR

-799 LAALTS
+799 LTALTE

-816 RRPQGLLEVM
+816 LRPQVLLEVM

-853 ILRGTLRRLA
+853 ILQAALRQLA
-863 GASRARWSSQSG
+863 GASRARWSSGSG
-875 NRLRNQPLLDTD
+875 SRPRSSPLLDMD

-892 LCERAVIDPGLHD
+892 LCERAVSDPGLHD
-905 TVRTILDKAFPRP
+905 TVQTILDKAFPRRSFDD
-918 DVDDEEAL
+918 DVAL
-926 SEVRAKAVHYARML
+926 SAFGAKAVDFVRVF
-940 ALREVLDDRPVD
+940 VLHEAMGGATVD
-952 IKTWLIP
+952 VDAWLP
-959 ENEVPCSGL
+959 PAKEVPRPRPPRSPVHNDDFEPIAEQRWNDARKEVAASL
-968 AREQQHDQDDEPAL
+968 ARL
-982 EQSLRAHRNTALTSL
+982 S
-997 MRPWGGAHATM
+997 GGARA
-1008 SLLTREADTDAAWAT
+1008 SIGLLAGGGAADTAWAA
-1023 FASAMRAGYPFETTL
+1023 FSSALHAGYD
-1038 HRDAVCVLL
+1038 HISKARDRDGLRLLL
-1047 RAHVLHQ
+1047 RAHVMHQ

-1064 FDGMWTLLE
+1064 FDGMWRLLE

-1087 RSLTLTPQGHDA
+1087 RSLTLTPQGHGA
-1099 AAALLSILET
+1099 AAELLSILET

-1126 DCARAALPFDPR
+1126 ICARAALPLDPA
-1138 LAQGFFVKAI
+1138 LAQHFFAEAI
-1148 TSTEKV
+1148 RSTEKV
-1154 DIEAAAQLAAA
+1154 DIEAAAELAAA

-1177 TDRLRLA
+1177 ADRLRLA
-1184 LRLGDA
+1184 QRLGDA
-1190 AGATTVALDRD
+1190 AGATAVALHWDG
-1201 WFPWAD
+1201 FPWAD

-1263 GDDCPTLARIAGGT
+1263 GEARPDLAGLAGLAGAT
-1277 PVPESIFA
+1277 PVPESIIA
-1285 RELLDALIS
+1285 RELHHALIS
-1294 GDPAQAMRTFE
+1294 EGPSEVMATFE
-1305 QIGSLPGAAASPSW
+1305 QIGGLPGAAASPARQ
-1319 LAAQEWYEQMRSW
+1319 AAQDWYDRMRSW
-1332 DLSRESGAASTP
+1332 DLSGERRAASTP

-1351 RLMTAEAVR
+1351 PLTTAEAVR
-1360 AALAEPAIDCD
+1360 AALAEPVIDYV

-1384 GFLEAAVA
+1384 DFLEAAVA
-1392 SAAPRGDLWIALPR
+1392 SAAPHGDLWIVLPR
-1406 IIKGWWDYT
+1406 IIDGWRDYA
-1415 PVANWARENLIPHL
+1415 PVVNWARRDLMKHLSPVLPHL
-1429 LDALPALLAWPGQN
+1429 TWRHPRGV
-1443 PQGIEN
+1443 EN
-1449 LLQATDLPPEAQAKG
+1449 LLQATGLPPEAQAKG
-1464 LLDAIARNADLLEA
+1464 LLDAIARNADHLSA
-1478 EDLFTLIGVLAA
+1478 DGLFTLIGVLAA

-1586 FYVHAAR
+1586 FYVYAAR

-1599 LWRGAQTAPAV
+1599 LWRGAETAPAV
-1610 IAPHVPEILAHLRG
+1610 IAPHAPEILAHLRG
-1624 TRHLTVRE
+1624 TSHLMVRE
-1632 AGRRLLLGLGA
+1632 GGGG
-1643 CGHIGLGDA
+1643 CC
-1652 DRRWLDDL
+1652 
-1660 NRSALPHR
+1660 SAWAR
-1668 PGQGGAAGDRLHNG
+1668 AAISVWAMR
-1682 KTRAFSFDT
+1682 
-1691 TDTIPHWYRGPA
+1691 I
-1703 AFFGLEMDAFLDRVE
+1703 
-1718 AWIDGRWG
+1718 
-1726 YGGAGHHGREART
+1726 GAG
-1739 KRLNSASL
+1739 
-1747 GASSHSQGVRP
+1747 
-1758 LLEPL
+1758 
-1763 SRYLEWHGMMCALG
+1763 
-1777 ELIGTRPLVA
+1777 
-1787 DTGMYGDFDDW
+1787 
-1798 RDGHLPTIGP
+1798 
-1808 FWLSD
+1808 
-1813 LRTPPPM
+1813 
-1820 EPRFW
+1820 
-1825 GMLPDGAVAADRVSG
+1825 
-1840 NDMWPHSV
+1840 
-1848 HDAVLTRELCAADG
+1848 
-1862 GRVVAGDFSLRWQVH
+1862 
-1877 QQRVSI
+1877 
-1883 RSALVAHDRAADVA
+1883 
-1897 QLMLQADSHMD
+1897 
-1908 FIVPGVGDHP
+1908 
-1918 GKPFSERFTG
+1918 
-1928 WLRYD
+1928 
-1933 DSDVRGDEHDE
+1933 
-1944 ARGDISGIAAAPCHP
+1944 
-1959 ALPLFHDPRAA
+1959 
-1970 AFVDT
+1970 
-1975 GGRPLMWLAQW
+1975 
-1986 PSTGWSGGSGWRLT
+1986 ST
-2000 AGTEA
+2000 
-2005 LDRLVQTSGTTLL
+2005 V
-2018 TCVEIRRTYGSDD
+2018 
-2031 HRTKPRPTYW
+2031 
-2041 GVWLYEADGGLRYVG
+2041 
-2056 QSCTRR
+2056 
-2062 SP
+2062 